1 MTDQQSLPNVW
12 ASDNSG
18 VEFVNAAK
26 YSSGWVAE
34 IPTYQNFNYVLQT
47 TTKNI
52 LAFAEKNT
60 YTWEGAIN
68 YSTGAKAQDADGHTY
83 YAFQPSYN
91 VDPSEDLTGP
101 KTSWKRAPNY
111 GDVADV
117 NDRDTGLHLKNVDTN
132 VTAAWSQQSQTV
144 TAFRPSVA
152 LVTTTATDNHV
163 IMNDAG
169 FLSTLNTGTTSVPD
183 GRSANGNAEG
193 LYRIY
198 HEGYPP
204 EAGVGEVPQDNIV
217 YGRQYKATD
226 SEAYWVPTSGTIV
239 ANACPNPVRGAGQGW
254 FNLADGTHYTDIFDG
269 DSSQW
274 VPSSPPQV
282 PTADSIPFDNTG
294 TTLSATTMQ
303 EAIVELSLQN

>member
-91 VDPSEDLTGP
+91 VDPSEDTTGP

-217 YGRQYKATD
+217 YGRQFKTTD
-226 SEAYWVPTSGTIV
+226 SKAFWVPTSGTIV
-239 ANACPNPVRGAGQGW
+239 ANVCPDPVRGAGQGW

-274 VPSSPPQV
+274 VPSSPPQI
-282 PTADSIPFDNTG
+282 PLASSIPFDNTG
-294 TTLSATTMQ
+294 TTLTSITMQ
-303 EAIVELSLQN
+303 DAIVELSLKH